1 VDDGHA
7 QLAGRLQIRGNVVDE
22 HAALSWD
29 AEPFEL
35 NHAAASLRVPGLH
48 RRTRGRSAIQ

>member
-7 QLAGRLQIRGNVVDE
+7 QLAARLQIRGNVVNE

-29 AEPFEL
+29 AERFEL
-35 NHAAASLRVPGLH
+35 NRAQPPRYGFPAC
-48 RRTRGRSAIQ
+48 I